1 MKVSHIMLTCVFSLV
16 LILNLSF
23 VFAINSNE
31 ASVNVSWDTELHY
44 QGDFA
49 PARIT
54 FVSNFSQPL
63 EIYYIGINF
72 DWLDIDNFQ
81 GSDLS
86 DNPVIVPSYGSH
98 SFEIMLFQIP
108 LNASIGEHDYF
119 VGIDGSYGG
128 LGGSLPTG
136 FSWDSKI
143 LTLKISDSLEKT
155 YLDLNTQV
163 SAKINQTS
171 EQTYDSPEAN
181 NLLSQALEAKT
192 NANTFALNDQF
203 QEAIISLT
211 RASSF
216 VDLIAEEEQLFDQQ
230 QENQNQVIL
239 LVFGGVVTVILIV
252 AILLLLK
259 RRKNTST
266 KLDQTTKSEI

>member
-31 ASVNVSWDTELHY
+31 ASVNVSWDTETYY
-44 QGDFA
+44 QGDVA

-72 DWLDIDNFQ
+72 DWLDLDNFQ

-86 DNPVIVPSYGSH
+86 ENPVTVPSYGAH
-98 SFEIMLFQIP
+98 SFDVLLFQIP
-108 LNASIGEHDYF
+108 IDASIGEHDYF

-128 LGGSLPTG
+128 LGGSLTTG
-136 FSWDSKI
+136 FSWDSKV

-155 YLDLNTQV
+155 YLEFNTQV

-203 QEAIISLT
+203 QEAIVSLT

-239 LVFGGVVTVILIV
+239 LVFGGVVAAILIV
-252 AILLLLK
+252 TILLLLK

>member
-86 DNPVIVPSYGSH
+86 DNPVIVQSYGSH

-181 NLLSQALEAKT
+181 NLLSQALEAKN

-239 LVFGGVVTVILIV
+239 LVFGGVVAVILIV